1 MQLRIRVLDPSII
14 YTFSKDKFTLLIS
27 IKNLK
32 NGLGKYTG
40 LMQANNV
47 KSLKA
52 IYDNR
57 ENLDFDDDGSL
68 IQKDGNP
75 VDFKTAKS
83 PYIK

>member
-14 YTFSKDKFTLLIS
+14 YTFSKDKFALLSS

-32 NGLGKYTG
+32 NGFGKYTG

-57 ENLDFDDDGSL
+57 ENLDFDDDGNML
-68 IQKDGNP
+68 QKDGNL

-83 PYIK
+83 PYMK

>member
-1 MQLRIRVLDPSII
+1 
-14 YTFSKDKFTLLIS
+14 
-27 IKNLK
+27 
-32 NGLGKYTG
+32 
-40 LMQANNV
+40 MQANNV

-83 PYIK
+83 PYMK